1 VSASIF
7 GSGAG
12 REAMRMPRET
22 LEVPV
27 ERYRSYE
34 GLKVGARG
42 EREGKPDDE

>member
-1 VSASIF
+1 
-7 GSGAG
+7 
-12 REAMRMPRET
+12 MRMPRET